1 MTVTKQTYQ
10 MDAARLSWLSQ
21 TKMEPILGK
30 SRSRSSSCR
39 VVLEILKIAASW
51 HTVFIEVSC
60 VVEVQLDAFIRQACH
75 VAGTRF
81 SSRSATELQCRKS
94 SWNKHDIRY

>member
-1 MTVTKQTYQ
+1 MMVRFVVVVIPDLETSMT
-10 MDAARLSWLSQ
+10 
-21 TKMEPILGK
+21 G
-30 SRSRSSSCR
+30 
-39 VVLEILKIAASW
+39 SW

-81 SSRSATELQCRKS
+81 SSRSATELQCRKG
-94 SWNKHDIRY
+94 SWNKHDIRFLHIRLLSGLDLHLVRSF

>member
-1 MTVTKQTYQ
+1 MVVRFVVVVIPDLETSMT
-10 MDAARLSWLSQ
+10 
-21 TKMEPILGK
+21 G
-30 SRSRSSSCR
+30 
-39 VVLEILKIAASW
+39 SW

-81 SSRSATELQCRKS
+81 SSRSATELQCRYRS
-94 SWNKHDIRY
+94 TL